1 MSVAIA
7 RFSGALALVA
17 CLVPTVGVSTARAAS
32 DTGAITITVTDAATQ
47 NPIAD
52 ARTILLGP
60 QTASS
65 LTTRA
70 GIINYTDVPIGI
82 YRVRVVRS
90 GYASGSSTEFD
101 VLPNRA
107 VSVSVALAL
116 SGSGGLKTIGSTT
129 ARSNVTV
136 VSTDLSDTSAVRR
149 LSDSLTDALDKIA
162 GVSVTQDAT
171 DPSGAVTV
179 SLNGHDESQ
188 TAISLDGIPLSAPGT
203 SSNLRAIGTD
213 LFTGSSTSNSPG
225 AGALGGG
232 VNFRTL
238 QPTQS
243 LQIRANGTTGTF
255 DRSNYQLAATGSIGN
270 LGLAVQHTWRGAN
283 SPLTFQDYQD
293 QSGLTYAHEGESTS
307 LGDFVKFRYRLGD
320 ERTTISGTALTNN
333 TDAHAICA
341 RDVTLLPCG
350 IGPGN
355 ANFGRFA
362 FGYGTVQ
369 SLIGTVAT
377 TLTAY
382 ESAGHQISDNANRY
396 VLLPTNVDGTTSC
409 GAGAVAFGS
418 TPTYAQ
424 ELCPSVGDTNSLT
437 RGLATSASI
446 AQGRHTLTLSGN
458 TSSSQNTSQPT
469 LGSRFERAFTTAIT
483 SSQYTVADSF
493 KSNDKLTL
501 SPRLSVANTTSLG
514 TSLLGGFGA
523 SWRPTVADTYAA
535 SVNVGSSQPNL
546 NVLRSFSDP
555 VGARFDCGARTAL
568 VNGPGDANGGA
579 QSAVSLD
586 ASWTHAFRSGSTL
599 SLSAFSQ
606 VQSGQIVN
614 ALIAEPASYFPAG
627 YLTTLASA
635 YDAQSVCG
643 ANAATPAVYVNEAVG
658 GTRRI
663 YQGVNATARV
673 GLGRYLVA
681 LPSYTLNVAKLTA
694 ASGRLDDGPSTTLVG
709 AQLPNRPV
717 HRAGL
722 TLDGLLP
729 ASGTELLANAQY
741 TGANNQQNLG
751 PYVVVSAGISHAF
764 GPGRMTLFENNIFN
778 TYGGDFVTDANAQPL
793 PLSQNAGIFRT
804 ASTPLVPR
812 TISLSYAVT
821 LGGPRPGASFAGTG
835 AGAARIAQASG
846 APTAPQ
852 PAASGGPGA
861 PGAARFVPVP
871 PPPGVDPLSLATTLT
886 SCDAQAQAQAA
897 SLLASLRAYVT
908 AYEAKTK
915 LPDLTTF
922 DVTPHVTSV
931 DPTVPYYLE
940 LRPKVP
946 AGAPAGGGA
955 AGTAVPGAPRVGGG
969 FGGFG
974 GPGGARGGGGN
985 GGPEGPA
992 GPGGPGSG
1000 GPEAGGT
1007 PGAGAGAAGAP
1018 GGAPGQR
1025 PGGGVG
1031 GRGLRGIS
1039 RCAYLT
1045 VLSSDAATAKGIVPQ
1060 GGRPGLFYVPKL
1072 GLVFVRP
1079 PELPQGG
1086 GSLRGNA
1093 PPTTSNNS

>member
-1 MSVAIA
+1 MIA
-7 RFSGALALVA
+7 LIPGARLLCALALVVLLFA
-17 CLVPTVGVSTARAAS
+17 AESTRASAAI

-52 ARTILLGP
+52 ARTILVGP

-70 GIINYTDVPIGI
+70 GIINYTEVPIGI

-107 VSVSVALAL
+107 VSVRVALAL
-116 SGSGGLKTIGSTT
+116 ATGGLKTIGSTT
-129 ARSNVTV
+129 ARSNVTIA
-136 VSTDLSDTSAVRR
+136 STDLSDSSAVRR

-162 GVSVTQDAT
+162 GVSVSQDAT

-188 TAISLDGIPLSAPGT
+188 TAISLDGIPLSAPG
-203 SSNLRAIGTD
+203 SSANLRAIGTD
-213 LFTGSSTSNSPG
+213 LFSGSSSSNSPG

-243 LQIRANGTTGTF
+243 LQIKANGTTGTF
-255 DRSNYQLAATGSIGN
+255 DRSNYQLAATGSIGS
-270 LGLAVQHTWRGAN
+270 LGLALQHTWRGAN

-320 ERTTISGTALTNN
+320 ERTTLSGTALSNN

-350 IGPGN
+350 IGPN
-355 ANFGRFA
+355 NQNFGRFA

-382 ESAGHQISDNANRY
+382 ESAGHQVSDNANRY
-396 VLLPTNVDGTTSC
+396 VLLPTKADGTTSC
-409 GAGAVAFGS
+409 AAGAVAFGA

-424 ELCPSVGDTNSLT
+424 ELCPSVGNTGSLT
-437 RGLATSASI
+437 RGLAASASI

-458 TSSSQNTSQPT
+458 TSSSQNTSHPT
-469 LGSRFERAFTTAIT
+469 LGSHFESTFTTAIA
-483 SSQYTVADSF
+483 SSQYTIADAF

-501 SPRLSVANTTSLG
+501 SPRLSIANTTSLG

-523 SWRPTVADTYAA
+523 SWRPSAADTYSA
-535 SVNVGSSQPNL
+535 SANVGSSQPNL
-546 NVLRSFSDP
+546 NVVRSFSDP
-555 VGARFDCGARTAL
+555 VGARFDCGAQTAI

-606 VQSGQIVN
+606 VQSGQIVS

-627 YLTTLASA
+627 YLATLASA
-635 YDAQSVCG
+635 YDARSVCG
-643 ANAATPAVYVNEAVG
+643 ANAAAPAIYVNEAVG
-658 GTRRI
+658 GTRRV

-709 AQLPNRPV
+709 SQLPNRPV

-722 TLDGLLP
+722 TLDGLFP

-764 GPGRMTLFENNIFN
+764 GPGRVTLFENNMFN

-793 PLSQNAGIFRT
+793 PLSQNAGVFRT

-821 LGGPRPGASFAGTG
+821 LGGPRPSASFVGAS
-835 AGAARIAQASG
+835 RVAQAS
-846 APTAPQ
+846 AAPQ
-852 PAASGGPGA
+852 PAAGGTPGGPDG
-861 PGAARFVPVP
+861 GRFVPVP
-871 PPPGVDPLSLATTLT
+871 PPPGVDPLALATTRA
-886 SCDAQAQAQAA
+886 SCDAAAQAQAA
-897 SLLASLRAYVT
+897 PLLANLRAYVT

-915 LPDLTTF
+915 VPDLTSY
-922 DVTPHVTSV
+922 DVTPHVVTV
-931 DPTVPYYLE
+931 DPSVPYYLE
-940 LRPKVP
+940 LRPKRP
-946 AGAPAGGGA
+946 AGAPATGGA
-955 AGTAVPGAPRVGGG
+955 AGATAPGTPRVGGL
-969 FGGFG
+969 GGVGGPGGGGPG
-974 GPGGARGGGGN
+974 GPGGA
-985 GGPEGPA
+985 A
-992 GPGGPGSG
+992 G
-1000 GPEAGGT
+1000 
-1007 PGAGAGAAGAP
+1007 
-1018 GGAPGQR
+1018 R
-1025 PGGGVG
+1025 PGGGAGAG
-1031 GRGLRGIS
+1031 GRGLRGIGG
-1039 RCAYLT
+1039 CAYVT
-1045 VLSSDAATAKGIVPQ
+1045 VLSSDDAKAKGIVTQ